1 MNNMMPGTFKLLLL
15 PLLWVFAC
23 LSACDS
29 SQQTAVGDV
38 AKVKFAQHENQKVFG
53 NYTIHVNTLTT
64 DQLPSEVA
72 REYKIARSKSKA
84 MLNVVITKNI
94 DGADKPVT
102 GTVIT
107 VARNLAS
114 QIKDMEMREIIEQ
127 DAIYYIG
134 VISVDNEE
142 NIIFDIEA
150 TPVNESE
157 PFLMTYRQQFFTE

>member
-1 MNNMMPGTFKLLLL
+1 MNNTMPGTLNLLLL
-15 PLLWVFAC
+15 PLLWVFTC

-29 SQQTAVGDV
+29 SQQAIGEDV
-38 AKVKFAQHENQKVFG
+38 AKVEFAQHENQKVFG

-72 REYKIARSKSKA
+72 RKYKIARSKSKA

-150 TPVNESE
+150 TPVNKSE

>member
-1 MNNMMPGTFKLLLL
+1 MPGTLNLMLL

-29 SQQTAVGDV
+29 SQQTAVENV
-38 AKVKFAQHENQKVFG
+38 AKIKFAQHENQKVFG

-64 DQLPSEVA
+64 DQLPPEVA

-84 MLNVVITKNI
+84 MLNVVMTENI
-94 DGADKPVT
+94 DGVDKPVT
-102 GTVIT
+102 GTVTT
-107 VARNLAS
+107 VARNLAN

-142 NIIFDIEA
+142 NIIFDVKA
-150 TPVNESE
+150 TPANGSES
-157 PFLMTYRQQFFTE
+157 FLMTYRQQFFTE

>member
-1 MNNMMPGTFKLLLL
+1 MPGKFNLVLL
-15 PLLWVFAC
+15 PLHRVFTC

-29 SQQTAVGDV
+29 SQQTAVEDV
-38 AKVKFAQHENQKVFG
+38 AKIKFAQHENQKVFG

-64 DQLPSEVA
+64 DQLPPEVA

-84 MLNVVITKNI
+84 MLNVVMTENI
-94 DGADKPVT
+94 DGVDKPVT
-102 GTVIT
+102 GTVTT
-107 VARNLAS
+107 VARNLAN

-142 NIIFDIEA
+142 NIIFDVEA
-150 TPVNESE
+150 TPANGSES
-157 PFLMTYRQQFFTE
+157 FLMTYRQQFFTE

>member
-1 MNNMMPGTFKLLLL
+1 MLLL
-15 PLLWVFAC
+15 PILLVFTC

-29 SQQTAVGDV
+29 SQQTAIEEV
-38 AKVKFAQHENQKVFG
+38 ARVKFAQHENQKVFG

-72 REYKIARSKSKA
+72 REYKIVRSKSKA
-84 MLNVVITKNI
+84 MLNVVMTENI
-94 DGADKPVT
+94 DGVDKPVA
-102 GTVIT
+102 GTVTT

-150 TPVNESE
+150 TPVNGSE

>member
-1 MNNMMPGTFKLLLL
+1 MNNTMPGTLNLLLL
-15 PLLWVFAC
+15 PILLVFTC

-29 SQQTAVGDV
+29 SQQTAIEEV

-72 REYKIARSKSKA
+72 REYKIVRSKSKA
-84 MLNVVITKNI
+84 MLNVVMTENI
-94 DGADKPVT
+94 DGVDKPVA
-102 GTVIT
+102 GTVTT

>member
-1 MNNMMPGTFKLLLL
+1 MNNMMPGTLNLLLL
-15 PLLWVFAC
+15 PLLWVFTC

-29 SQQTAVGDV
+29 SQQTAIEDV
-38 AKVKFAQHENQKVFG
+38 AKIEFAQHENQKVFG

-64 DQLPSEVA
+64 DQLPPEVA

-84 MLNVVITKNI
+84 MLNVVITENI
-94 DGADKPVT
+94 DGADKPVS
-102 GTVIT
+102 GTVTT
-107 VARNLAS
+107 VARNLAN

-134 VISVDNEE
+134 VIRVDNEE
-142 NIIFDIEA
+142 NIIFDVAA
-150 TPVNESE
+150 TPANERE

>member
-1 MNNMMPGTFKLLLL
+1 
-15 PLLWVFAC
+15 
-23 LSACDS
+23 
-29 SQQTAVGDV
+29 
-38 AKVKFAQHENQKVFG
+38 
-53 NYTIHVNTLTT
+53 
-64 DQLPSEVA
+64 
-72 REYKIARSKSKA
+72 